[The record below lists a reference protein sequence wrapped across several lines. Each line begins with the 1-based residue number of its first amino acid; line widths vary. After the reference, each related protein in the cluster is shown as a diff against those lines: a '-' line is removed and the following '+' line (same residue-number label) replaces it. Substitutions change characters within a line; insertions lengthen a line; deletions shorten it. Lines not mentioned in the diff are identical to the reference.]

1 MRTRLTQWEYNEISQ
16 GKRGKKKKNED
27 LGHIKVAP
35 LSFCSSTLPISL
47 SILTIN
53 MSSLSSVLDILF
65 LAE

>member
-1 MRTRLTQWEYNEISQ
+1 MKFLK
-16 GKRGKKKKNED
+16 GKGERKKKNED